1 MKIEVVI
8 VVFLVIIIA
17 VLQQNSYLCKEAV
30 FLKHNVIS
38 NFVSLHSRDSAS
50 VVK

>member
-17 VLQQNSYLCKEAV
+17 VLQQNRYPCKEAV
-30 FLKHNVIS
+30 FLKHHVIF
-38 NFVSLHSRDSAS
+38 NFVSVHSRDSVS
-50 VVK
+50 FVK